1 MHKKSAYHS
10 RDEIKNINY
19 ICGKRKL
26 TMPMS
31 SDAKF
36 ALSLIRDS
44 YIKIY
49 IKASCMH
56 FHFKCGYNNLLSDKS
71 SVFFSDNGA
80 LIPNLV

>member
-1 MHKKSAYHS
+1 MHILCIVNVVVILSNVHKKGANHS
-10 RDEIKNINY
+10 RDEIKHINY

-36 ALSLIRDS
+36 SLSLMRDS

-49 IKASCMH
+49 IYTYKDS
-56 FHFKCGYNNLLSDKS
+56 L
-71 SVFFSDNGA
+71 
-80 LIPNLV
+80 